1 MDLSHF
7 IRAQTEEILV
17 VWERQARK
25 TLPAHMTTPK
35 EIRDH
40 VGSIL
45 QGIADRLECAQS
57 GRDIPEVDPSHP
69 QRLVFAN
76 VHGEERYEQGVE
88 IAHLANEFQV
98 LRRTVI
104 ELWTQTLESETVNA
118 KEIVAFNYELDRVL
132 TQSVERY
139 EEEKQK
145 QGRLF
150 ETMLSSS
157 PDPCYILS
165 LEGNFRY
172 ANKAMAELCG
182 LPVDEI
188 LGKSFAD
195 MPLPAHYNGREQLE
209 RILRDKQQQWGE
221 IDVESSAGDM
231 RSFETILA
239 PVLDR
244 QGQAEAISGF
254 AHDITFRKKSEAEIW
269 RHANYDSVTDVPNR
283 RLFRDRLE
291 QHAAHSDR
299 TGDPFALLFID
310 LDKFKEINDKLG
322 HDAGDKLLRYAAERI
337 ESCIRHSDTV
347 ARIGGDEFTVLL
359 LDTGD
364 RKLIKG
370 IAEKIIAELKRPFK
384 LEQEEVLISGSIGVT
399 LFPEDAGTDQQLLN
413 NADEAM
419 YRAKQAGRDQ
429 ICFFDHLMLQH
440 RSVRQELIEQLKEA
454 KNNGQLRLYFQPII
468 DLANDR
474 IAKAEALV
482 RWLHPEKGVLLPE
495 EFLGLAEQ
503 TGSMAGLEDWVF
515 TEAAAQLENWN
526 AGGLGPIELTINAS
540 SMQFVHD
547 DKAKPWEPHLEQFSR
562 VGTNVIIEVTE
573 DIFLQNTDYLA
584 KRLSELKA
592 AGVKLALDDFG
603 SGRSSLSHLSRYD
616 VNYLKVDQT
625 FLGDSG
631 VGSSNRVIAETIV
644 SMAHKLGLKVVAEG
658 VETREQR
665 DWLKDIKCDFAQGF
679 LFSKPQSAKDFEQSL
694 KAERLAR
701 EAPTTS

>member
-7 IRAQTEEILV
+7 IRTQMEEILTI
-17 VWERQARK
+17 WERQAK
-25 TLPAHMTTPK
+25 ETLPAHMTSPK

-40 VGSIL
+40 VGKIL
-45 QGIADRLECAQS
+45 QGVAACLERAQS
-57 GRDIPEVDPSHP
+57 GCDIPVANPNHP
-69 QRLVFAN
+69 QSLAFAN

-88 IAHLANEFQV
+88 ITHLANEFQV
-98 LRRTVI
+98 LRMTVI
-104 ELWTQTLESETVNA
+104 ELWSRTLESDAVNV
-118 KEIVAFNYELDRVL
+118 KEIIAFNYELDQVL
-132 TQSVERY
+132 AQSVERY
-139 EEEKQK
+139 DQEKQK

-150 ETMLSSS
+150 ETMLSSL

-165 LEGNFRY
+165 LGGNFRY

-182 LPVDEI
+182 LPADEI
-188 LGKSFAD
+188 IGKSFTD
-195 MPLPAHYNGREQLE
+195 MPLPAHYNGREQLAK
-209 RILRDKQQQWGE
+209 ILRDKQQQWGE
-221 IDVESSAGDM
+221 IDVESSAGDL

-239 PVLDR
+239 PVIDT
-244 QGQAEAISGF
+244 QGQTEAISGI

-269 RHANYDSVTDVPNR
+269 RHANYDSVTEVPNR

-310 LDKFKEINDKLG
+310 LDKFKDINDKLG

-337 ESCIRHSDTV
+337 EACIRHSDTV

-364 RKLIKG
+364 RELIKG
-370 IAEKIIAELKRPFK
+370 VAEKIITELKRPFT
-384 LEQEEVLISGSIGVT
+384 LEQEEVLISGSVGVT
-399 LFPEDAGTDQQLLN
+399 LFPEDAGSDQQLLN

-419 YRAKQAGRDQ
+419 YRAKQAGRNQ
-429 ICFFDHLMLQH
+429 VCFFDHLMLQS
-440 RSVRQELIEQLKEA
+440 RSVRQELIEQLKDA

-468 DLANDR
+468 DLSNGQ

-482 RWLHPEKGVLLPE
+482 RWQHPEKGVMLPE

-503 TGSMAGLEDWVF
+503 TGLMASLEDWVF

-526 AGGLGPIELTINAS
+526 AEGLGPIELTINAS
-540 SMQFVHD
+540 SMQFIHD
-547 DKAKPWEPHLEQFSR
+547 DKTKPWAPHLEQFSR
-562 VGTNVIIEVTE
+562 IGTNVVIEVTE

-603 SGRSSLSHLSRYD
+603 SGRSSLSYLSRFD
-616 VNYLKVDQT
+616 VNYLKIDQT
-625 FLGDSG
+625 FLRDSG
-631 VGSSNRVIAETIV
+631 AGSCNRVIAETIV
-644 SMAHKLGLKVVAEG
+644 SMAHKLGLMVVAEG
-658 VETREQR
+658 VETSEQR

-679 LFSKPQSAKDFEQSL
+679 LFSKPQSADDFEQSL
-694 KAERLAR
+694 KAERLAC
-701 EAPTTS
+701 EALIIN